1 MFGGNI
7 VCINELID
15 RSMKNKNSNLVLKNA
30 NIVNVFTHEIMA
42 GDVAIHN
49 GIIIG
54 IGEYTGN
61 INIDLNGKYIAP
73 GLIDS
78 HVHIESSM
86 LSPMEFSKVIVPRGT
101 TTIIA
106 DPHEIANVCGLD
118 GIEYILNST
127 EKLPLNTYIM
137 LPSCVPATD
146 FENSG
151 AVLNADDLK
160 KYINHPRV
168 LGLGEMMNYPGVICK
183 DKNVMDK
190 LKLAYKNKKNV
201 DGHAP
206 HISGEELNAYILS
219 GVSTDHECTTQEEM
233 MEKLRLGMYI
243 MIREGSA
250 TKDLKNLISGVN
262 QYNYQRIL
270 LCTDDKHPKDL
281 LKDGHIDYNIK
292 LSIKNGIDP
301 ITAIQMATINP
312 ASCYKLK
319 DIGAIAP
326 GYKADIIVFDNL
338 ENFNIEQVY
347 KDGKLVGKE
356 RVPLFTVETKNF
368 SKVLRTVHLS
378 KIDKEDI
385 QIYFE
390 KENGK
395 EDVNIISLK
404 PHSLI
409 TEKSKA
415 RVNIVNN
422 KFQYDNEKD
431 ILKLVVIERHR
442 NTGNIGVGL
451 VENFKLKN
459 GAIATTVSHDSH
471 NIIVVGDNDED
482 IVNAVNKVIIMDG
495 GVAISSS
502 DKILESLSLSIGG
515 LMSDKNITYIE
526 SKFSK
531 LVDIAYNSLQ
541 VSEDIDPFLTLAFLA
556 LPVMPNIKLT
566 DKGLFDVENF
576 QFMDINIR

>member
-1 MFGGNI
+1 MYI
-7 VCINELID
+7 SKLID
-15 RSMKNKNSNLVLKNA
+15 RAMKNKNPDLVLKNA
-30 NIVNVFTHEIMA
+30 NIVNVFTHEIIE
-42 GDVAIHN
+42 GDVAVHD

-54 IGEYTGN
+54 IGEYIGD
-61 INIDLNGKYIAP
+61 INIDLKGKYIAP

-86 LSPMEFSKVIVPRGT
+86 LSPGEFSKAIVPRGT
-101 TTIIA
+101 TTIIT

-118 GIEYILNST
+118 GVEYILDST
-127 EKLPLNTYIM
+127 EELPLNTYVM
-137 LPSCVPATD
+137 LPSCVPATN

-151 AVLNADDLK
+151 AILKADDLE

-168 LGLGEMMNYPGVICK
+168 LGLGEMMNYPGVIYK
-183 DKNVMDK
+183 DKDVMDK
-190 LKLAYKNKKNV
+190 LKLAHKNNKSV

-206 HISGEELNAYILS
+206 RINGEGLNAYVLS
-219 GVSTDHECTTQEEM
+219 GVNTDHECTTEEEM
-233 MEKLRLGMYI
+233 LEKLRLGMYV

-250 TKDLKNLISGVN
+250 TKDLKNLINGVN

-270 LCTDDKHPKDL
+270 LCTDDKHPEDL
-281 LKDGHIDYNIK
+281 LKEGHIDYNVK
-292 LSIKNGIDP
+292 LAIKNGIDP

-312 ASCYKLK
+312 ANCYDLK

-326 GYKADIIVFDNL
+326 GYRADIIVFDSL
-338 ENFNIEQVY
+338 ENFNIEEVY

-356 RVPLFTVETKNF
+356 KMSLFTTNENDF
-368 SKVLRTVHLS
+368 SKVLKTVHLS

-385 QIYFE
+385 QIYFK

-395 EDVNIISLK
+395 EEVNIISLK

-409 TEKSKA
+409 TEKVKA
-415 RVNIVNN
+415 KVNILDNRFV
-422 KFQYDNEKD
+422 YDDEKD
-431 ILKLVVIERHR
+431 ILKLAVIERHK
-442 NTGNIGVGL
+442 NTGNVGIGL

-459 GAIATTVSHDSH
+459 GAIATTISHDSH

-482 IVNAVNKVIIMDG
+482 IVSAVNKVISMDG
-495 GVAISSS
+495 GIAISSS
-502 DKILESLSLSIGG
+502 NEILESLPLDIGG
-515 LMSDKNITYIE
+515 LMSDKNIEYVN

-531 LVDIAYNSLQ
+531 LVDIAYNSLK
-541 VSEDIDPFLTLAFLA
+541 VSKDIDPFLTLAFLA
-556 LPVMPNIKLT
+556 LPVIPNIKLT

-576 QFMDINIR
+576 EFMEISCNIK